1 MTSLMLSTIA
11 FFVAGFFI
19 RRYLDSIDAPR
30 GMTRSILIFC
40 AALMIAYGVGALV
53 DVIVG

>member
-53 DVIVG
+53 DVIVR